1 MLYSVKTTPMEC
13 IGCQT
18 SDLDT
23 RLQKCPICFTW
34 VCENCAVRG
43 FGRFFCSK
51 KCCDSFFFGD
61 DDE

>member
-1 MLYSVKTTPMEC
+1 MEC
-13 IGCQT
+13 IGCHT
-18 SDLDT
+18 TDLDT

-51 KCCDSFFFGD
+51 KCNDQFFFGD